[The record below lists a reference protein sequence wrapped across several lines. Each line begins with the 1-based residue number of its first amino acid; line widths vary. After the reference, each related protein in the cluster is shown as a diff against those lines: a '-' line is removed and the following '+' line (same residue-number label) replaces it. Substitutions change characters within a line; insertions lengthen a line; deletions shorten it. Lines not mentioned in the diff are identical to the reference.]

1 MVALAE
7 VMSKEVV
14 TLPPDSTVS
23 DAARV
28 MVRGGFGSV
37 VIVQGRMLLGIL
49 TERDVLRAAAEE
61 DDLRAHLA
69 DRLVRYKVPRTF
81 EFVEDPLKD
90 DAGKVRRRALREA
103 RVPDGAFYVLADAR
117 SFGADSRDLA
127 EVLLE
132 RARVGTTPGIDFG
145 PEAEGML
152 RFCYA
157 VEEEAIEEAL
167 SRLEPVLK
175 ALRADTQRKSER
187 EEER

>member
-61 DDLRAHLA
+61 DDLRAA
-69 DRLVRYKVPRTF
+69 RVDQWMT
-81 EFVEDPLKD
+81 EDPD
-90 DAGKVRRRALREA
+90 TAL
-103 RVPDGAFYVLADAR
+103 PDL
-117 SFGADSRDLA
+117 DS
-127 EVLLE
+127 
-132 RARVGTTPGIDFG
+132 
-145 PEAEGML
+145 
-152 RFCYA
+152 
-157 VEEEAIEEAL
+157 EEAASLML
-167 SRLEPVLK
+167 SRGYRHLPVEADGELLSMVS
-175 ALRADTQRKSER
+175 LRDVLSARIAQR
-187 EEER
+187 